1 MNETVQILQDL
12 VRNARTGKD
21 SVEALMRRTG
31 SPEMR
36 GELNA
41 EREQYDALMRE
52 AEQALRA
59 EGGEPEPVGALSQAG
74 MKLGLEFSTLTDRS
88 DDHLAEMVIQGA
100 TMGIIEMTKSLNTY
114 ADAQPQARGL
124 ASRFI
129 VQQNGIIERQKAFLE
144 NLVRA

>member
-41 EREQYDALMRE
+41 EREQY
-52 AEQALRA
+52 
-59 EGGEPEPVGALSQAG
+59 
-74 MKLGLEFSTLTDRS
+74 
-88 DDHLAEMVIQGA
+88 
-100 TMGIIEMTKSLNTY
+100 N
-114 ADAQPQARGL
+114 
-124 ASRFI
+124 
-129 VQQNGIIERQKAFLE
+129 
-144 NLVRA
+144 